1 MPMTSQTD
9 YPSVVD
15 HQFINNQWVPS
26 AGTRLL
32 DVMNPFR
39 EERIAQVT
47 AGDAADVD
55 AAVKAARQ
63 AQPAWQALGGNARA
77 KYLEGVADTLE
88 ARRDSI
94 ITLSAT
100 NNGKPLA
107 EAGIDLDDA
116 IACYRYYAGQAR
128 GLDARQGELVSV
140 EMEGVEARTY
150 HDPVGVVGLIAPWNF
165 PLVTSAWK
173 LAPALAAGCAAVLKP
188 SEVTPLPER
197 VLAEIALEIGLPAG
211 VLNLLNGDGEGIGA
225 PLTHHA
231 DVDKISFTGSNRVG
245 EAVMQAA
252 SARTASVSLELGG
265 KSPILVMEDADP
277 AQAADWVMAG
287 IYFNAGQIC
296 SATSRLLVHESVAEG
311 LYAALAERM
320 DVLTLGDPLA
330 EGTDLGPLTSAKQ
343 RDAVQCYLD
352 IAEQE
357 GLTVVRDEQHRSLPE
372 KGYFLAPTLYRDVPV
387 ESRLWKEEIFG
398 PVLAIARVAS
408 FDEAVSMI
416 NAHEY
421 GNGTAIFTRDGDAA
435 RQYCEQIQVGMV
447 GVNVPIPVPMAFH
460 SFGGWKRS
468 LFGPLHMH
476 GPDGV
481 RFYTR
486 MKTITQRWPS
496 GIREETNHFTMPTM

>member
-1 MPMTSQTD
+1 MQTLD
-9 YPSVVD
+9 Q
-15 HQFINNQWVPS
+15 QFINNQWVAS

-32 DVMNPFR
+32 DVMNPYR
-39 EERIAQVT
+39 EERIARVT
-47 AGDAADVD
+47 GGDAADVD
-55 AAVKAARQ
+55 AAVAAARQ
-63 AQPAWQALGGNARA
+63 AQPEWQALGGAARA
-77 KYLEGVADTLE
+77 EYLTRLAEALQ
-88 ARRDSI
+88 ARREALMQ
-94 ITLSAT
+94 LSAT

-116 IACYRYYAGQAR
+116 IACYRYYAAQAKA
-128 GLDARQGELVSV
+128 LDARQGERVSL

-173 LAPALAAGCAAVLKP
+173 LAPALAAGCTVVFKP

-197 VLAEIALEIGLPAG
+197 VLAEIALDIGLPAG

-231 DVDKISFTGSNRVG
+231 GVDKISFTGSNRVG

-265 KSPILVMEDADP
+265 KSPILVMDDADP

-296 SATSRLLVHESVAEG
+296 SATSRLLVHEDVAEA

-320 DVLTLGDPLA
+320 DALTLGDPLA
-330 EGTDLGPLTSAKQ
+330 EGTGLGPLTSARQ
-343 RDAVQCYLD
+343 RDAVQRYLD

-357 GLTVVRDEQHRSLPE
+357 GLTVVRDVRHRTLPTQ
-372 KGYFLAPTLYRDVPV
+372 GYFLAPTLYRDVPV

-398 PVLAIARVAS
+398 PVLCGRSVAS
-408 FDEAVSMI
+408 EAEAIRLANDSDFGLAATVISGDPERAKRI
-416 NAHEY
+416 GRQLKAGSIWYNSEQLVLPE
-421 GNGTAIFTRDGDAA
+421 TAW
-435 RQYCEQIQVGMV
+435 
-447 GVNVPIPVPMAFH
+447 
-460 SFGGWKRS
+460 GGFKRS
-468 LFGPLHMH
+468 GIGRELGPWGLSAYLEVKHVV
-476 GPDGV
+476 GPA
-481 RFYTR
+481 
-486 MKTITQRWPS
+486 
-496 GIREETNHFTMPTM
+496 

>member
-1 MPMTSQTD
+1 MQTLD
-9 YPSVVD
+9 Q
-15 HQFINNQWVPS
+15 QFINNQWVAS

-32 DVMNPFR
+32 DVMNPYR
-39 EERIAQVT
+39 EERIARVT
-47 AGDAADVD
+47 GGDAADVD
-55 AAVKAARQ
+55 AAVAAARQ
-63 AQPAWQALGGNARA
+63 AQPEWQALGGAARA
-77 KYLEGVADTLE
+77 EYLTRLAEALQ
-88 ARRDSI
+88 ARREALMQ
-94 ITLSAT
+94 LSAT

-116 IACYRYYAGQAR
+116 IACYRYYAAQAKA
-128 GLDARQGELVSV
+128 LDARQGERVSL

-173 LAPALAAGCAAVLKP
+173 LAPALAAGCTVVFKP

-197 VLAEIALEIGLPAG
+197 VLAEIALDIGLPAG

-231 DVDKISFTGSNRVG
+231 GVDKISFTGSNRVG

-265 KSPILVMEDADP
+265 KSPILVMDDADP

-296 SATSRLLVHESVAEG
+296 SATSRLLVHEDVAEA

-320 DVLTLGDPLA
+320 DALTLGDPLA
-330 EGTDLGPLTSAKQ
+330 EGTDLGPLTSARQ
-343 RDAVQCYLD
+343 RDAVQRYLD

-357 GLTVVRDEQHRSLPE
+357 GLTVVRDVRHRTLPTQ
-372 KGYFLAPTLYRDVPV
+372 GYFLAPTLYRDVPV

-398 PVLAIARVAS
+398 PVLCGRSVAS
-408 FDEAVSMI
+408 EAEAIRLANDSDFGLAATVIS
-416 NAHEY
+416 
-421 GNGTAIFTRDGDAA
+421 GNPERAKRIGRQLKAGSIWYNSEQLVLPETAW
-435 RQYCEQIQVGMV
+435 
-447 GVNVPIPVPMAFH
+447 
-460 SFGGWKRS
+460 GGFKRS
-468 LFGPLHMH
+468 GIGRELGPWGLSAYLEVKHVV
-476 GPDGV
+476 GPA
-481 RFYTR
+481 
-486 MKTITQRWPS
+486 
-496 GIREETNHFTMPTM
+496 

>member
-1 MPMTSQTD
+1 MQTLD
-9 YPSVVD
+9 Q
-15 HQFINNQWVPS
+15 QFINNQWVAS

-32 DVMNPFR
+32 DVMNPYR
-39 EERIAQVT
+39 EERIALVT
-47 AGDAADVD
+47 GGDAADVD
-55 AAVKAARQ
+55 AAVAAARQ
-63 AQPAWQALGGNARA
+63 AQPEWQALGGAARA
-77 KYLEGVADTLE
+77 EYLTRLAEALQ
-88 ARRDSI
+88 ARREALMQ
-94 ITLSAT
+94 LSAT

-116 IACYRYYAGQAR
+116 IACYRYYAAQAKA
-128 GLDARQGELVSV
+128 LDARQGERVSL

-173 LAPALAAGCAAVLKP
+173 LAPALAAGCTVVFKP

-197 VLAEIALEIGLPAG
+197 VLAEIALDIGLPAG

-231 DVDKISFTGSNRVG
+231 GVDKISFTGSNRVG

-265 KSPILVMEDADP
+265 KSPILVMDDADP

-296 SATSRLLVHESVAEG
+296 SATSRLLVHEDVAEA

-320 DVLTLGDPLA
+320 DALTLGDPLA
-330 EGTDLGPLTSAKQ
+330 EGTDLGPLTSARQ
-343 RDAVQCYLD
+343 RDAVQRYLD

-357 GLTVVRDEQHRSLPE
+357 GLTVVRDGRHRTLPTQ
-372 KGYFLAPTLYRDVPV
+372 GYFLAPTLYRDVPL

-398 PVLAIARVAS
+398 PVLCGRSVAS
-408 FDEAVSMI
+408 EAEAIRLANDSDFGLAATVISGDPERAKRI
-416 NAHEY
+416 GRQLKAGSIWYNSEQLVLPE
-421 GNGTAIFTRDGDAA
+421 TAW
-435 RQYCEQIQVGMV
+435 
-447 GVNVPIPVPMAFH
+447 
-460 SFGGWKRS
+460 GGFKRS
-468 LFGPLHMH
+468 GIGRELGPWGLSAYLEVKHVV
-476 GPDGV
+476 GPA
-481 RFYTR
+481 
-486 MKTITQRWPS
+486 
-496 GIREETNHFTMPTM
+496 